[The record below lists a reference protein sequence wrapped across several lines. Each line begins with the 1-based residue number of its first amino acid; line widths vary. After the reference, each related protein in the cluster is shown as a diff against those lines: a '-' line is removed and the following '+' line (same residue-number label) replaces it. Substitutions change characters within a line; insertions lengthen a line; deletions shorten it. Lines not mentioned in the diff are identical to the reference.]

1 MSRIEIIHLRVNGV
15 RSVKAA
21 KDLLKQAL
29 KTNASEIAQSVKVY
43 HHQSIEEDLCV
54 ILDWK
59 TAEMAKSWCDLG
71 LHLTSALKEFGRV
84 DHSVWIET

>member
-15 RSVKAA
+15 RSVAA
-21 KDLLKQAL
+21 VMNLLKQAL
-29 KTNASEIAQSVKVY
+29 KTDLNELAKSVNVY

-54 ILDWK
+54 ILNWK
-59 TAEMAKSWCDLG
+59 TAEMAKSWSDLG

-84 DHSVWIET
+84 DHSVWVEN

>member
-1 MSRIEIIHLRVNGV
+1 MSKIEIIHLRANGV

-29 KTNASEIAQSVKVY
+29 KTDLNEVAQSVKVY
-43 HHQSIEEDLCV
+43 HHQRVEEDLCV
-54 ILDWK
+54 ILNWK
-59 TAEMAKSWCDLG
+59 TAEMTKSWCDLG

-84 DHSVWIET
+84 DHSVWVEN

>member
-29 KTNASEIAQSVKVY
+29 KTNASEIAHLVKIY
-43 HHQSIEEDLCV
+43 HHRSIEEDLCV
-54 ILDWK
+54 VLDWK

-71 LHLTSALKEFGRV
+71 LHLTSALREFGRV
-84 DHSVWIET
+84 DHSIWVED

>member
-1 MSRIEIIHLRVNGV
+1 MSRIEIIHLRANGV
-15 RSVKAA
+15 RSVNAA

-29 KTNASEIAQSVKVY
+29 IADLNEVAQSMKVY

-54 ILDWK
+54 ILNWK

-84 DHSVWIET
+84 DHSLWVES